1 MAQLIKIRALNEIR
15 LTADS
20 TDKKTGEV
28 TKGVTLKKNDEA
40 EVDRDTAESL
50 VSQGA
55 AIVPTAL
62 EVAAEAK
69 RDADKAKS

>member
-20 TDKKTGEV
+20 TDKNGNI
-28 TKGVTLKKNDEA
+28 TKGVTLKKDDEA